1 MKKKKMVKA
10 FIDYAAKKRASKP
23 TEKSKVVKMPYA
35 KKYPD
40 EAYAILMIL
49 EYTGM
54 SSTECEDFL
63 TDVANATAVMN
74 KVSV

>member
-1 MKKKKMVKA
+1 M
-10 FIDYAAKKRASKP
+10 I
-23 TEKSKVVKMPYA
+23 KMPYA

-49 EYTGM
+49 EHTGM
-54 SSTECEDFL
+54 SSAECEDFL

-74 KVSV
+74 RVSV